1 MTRCRFLYVA
11 VLAASLGAATAC
23 GSATPTTPTPTTPVT
38 FTEVFTGTLTPNG
51 ATNHSFIAQSSGTVT
66 LTLTTVAPDS
76 AVAIGIALGTWTGSA
91 CQIVIAND
99 RALQGAVL
107 NGAVGQAGSLCVRAY
122 DAAGSLAAGTA
133 VSYEFTVV
141 HP

>member
-1 MTRCRFLYVA
+1 VA
-11 VLAASLGAATAC
+11 ALAAAIGATTAC
-23 GSATPTTPTPTTPVT
+23 GSNTPTTPTPTTPTT

-51 ATNHSFIAQSSGTVT
+51 ASNHSFIAQSSGTVT

-76 AVAIGIALGTWTGSA
+76 ALAIGVALGTWTGSA

-122 DAAGSLAAGTA
+122 DAAGALPAGTT